1 MKGTVVA
8 TWMRTCR
15 KLYGD
20 DVVNASM
27 NSVGWDS
34 KKIFSPIENVDD
46 EEVKRVIK
54 YISDAKNIG
63 LDALWRFIGKD
74 NINAFH
80 RDFPSFFRKENLY
93 SFLKSMYDV
102 HIVMTKRFIGA
113 KPPLVL
119 IEPLSSR
126 EAVFSYKSSRGM
138 FDYFLGLLDG
148 AAEYFGEKIGID
160 QIEKTQD
167 SLKLK
172 LTFEK
177 DIYYKKSYIFNKL
190 LSFGFIKSFEVKVA
204 VFTFVVS
211 SVAFLGIFGVQNIL
225 KDIIGAA
232 LAALASGVSTSL
244 LLRPKNFIIDE
255 IKKINNNTYV
265 EDCDLF
271 TLDFFEDIN
280 KLLKENKNV
289 IKSDFTG
296 FKSITDEMNTFMEN
310 INAISESM
318 NHTSNEISSVV
329 EQVAN
334 CAVGQAENTQKAVAV
349 LNDNIDNL
357 KGIAEN
363 ENGNKTELE
372 LAMSKINTSYESVDS
387 SSKNILSTLDSFKEV
402 KNKGLQLQDKAKNIT
417 NIVSIVS
424 GISEQT
430 NLLALNASIE
440 AARAG
445 EMGRGF
451 SVVAE
456 EVRKLAEQSKN
467 AVEEIN
473 SNLVQFVKDIEILVR
488 SIEAQFDTLQ
498 GETRS
503 LEGVRNASFEAT
515 SSIKSVASSTIK
527 TVNDLSKETESMS
540 TIYETMESLAAIA
553 EENSASSEE
562 VSANV
567 SNYTN
572 EIKKLIDNIQQ
583 FKKMAEMFENLL
595 SKYNI

>member
-27 NSVGWDS
+27 TSVGWDS

-54 YISDAKNIG
+54 YISDAKNIA
-63 LDALWRFIGKD
+63 LDSLWRFIGKD

-148 AAEYFGEKIGID
+148 AAEFFGEKIGID
-160 QIEKTQD
+160 QIEKTED

-177 DIYYKKSYIFNKL
+177 DIYYKKSYMFNRL

-255 IKKINNNTYV
+255 IKKINSNTYV

-387 SSKNILSTLDSFKEV
+387 SSKNILNTLDSFKEV

-473 SNLVQFVKDIEILVR
+473 SNLVQFVKDIEILVH